1 MIAKIRIVVRDPHT
15 KEEIVTCCPAGQH
28 DYEDFLDRFSASED
42 WETYVELSENGLAGK
57 IIDEFE
63 ASQGQLKRYKTLQET
78 WLSILQ
84 LRDVIC
90 GPCKAEQEQPHDRCY
105 IDLRNVLRCAKE
117 VIEKKR
123 L

>member
-42 WETYVELSENGLAGK
+42 WETYVVIEENRQAGR

-63 ASQGQLKRYKTLQET
+63 ASQGEKKRYKTLQDT

-90 GPCKAEQEQPHDRCY
+90 GLCKISKEQPGSGCY

-117 VIEKKR
+117 VIQEKGI
-123 L
+123 